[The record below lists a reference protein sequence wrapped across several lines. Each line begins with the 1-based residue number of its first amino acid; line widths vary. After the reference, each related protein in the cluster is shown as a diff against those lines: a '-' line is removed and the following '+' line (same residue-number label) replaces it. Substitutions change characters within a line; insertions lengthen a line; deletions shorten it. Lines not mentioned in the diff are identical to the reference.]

1 MMEKTGMLVSYVKL
15 TLVQMLVQIL
25 VNGSSYS
32 YLGISDI
39 LVMLVYW
46 KIDQE
51 SWAALTLTFL
61 IFPAVVMQA
70 SEINCIEKFESTKKD
85 IFF

>member
-1 MMEKTGMLVSYVKL
+1 MLVSYVKL

-25 VNGSSYS
+25 VKGSLYS
-32 YLGISDI
+32 YLLGVSDI